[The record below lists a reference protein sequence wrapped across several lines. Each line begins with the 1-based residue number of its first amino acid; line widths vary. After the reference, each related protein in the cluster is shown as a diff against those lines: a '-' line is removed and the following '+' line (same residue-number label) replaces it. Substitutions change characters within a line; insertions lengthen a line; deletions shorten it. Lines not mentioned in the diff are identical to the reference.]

1 MFRIRRI
8 NESVLPSEKSELA
21 QVQAIL
27 REQFPGIE
35 PEDVLQLTDE
45 LRDPMRYRYR
55 TMVFTAT
62 GGHGRV
68 KGFAVLL
75 HLPDLHFCYL
85 DYISAARLVVGRGVG
100 GALYAR
106 VREESLAVGSLGLFF
121 ECPPD
126 EPALCKDPEVLRA
139 NASRLRFYDRY
150 GARPIVGTKYETP
163 LKPGGDCPPYLVFD
177 DLGSGTDLPRDTA
190 RTIVRA
196 II

>member
-8 NESVLPSEKSELA
+8 DESVLPSEKSELA

-35 PEDVLQLTDE
+35 PEDILQLTDE
-45 LRDPMRYRYR
+45 LRDPMLYRYR

-68 KGFAVLL
+68 KGFAILL

-106 VREESLAVGSLGLFF
+106 VREESLALGSVGLFF

-126 EPALCKDPEVLRA
+126 EPVEGRRACVGIERAVHFAACFADVLERTA
-139 NASRLRFYDRY
+139 GIREHGRKARCEGLGDTQAERLVWA
-150 GARPIVGTKYETP
+150 GVH
-163 LKPGGDCPPYLVFD
+163 
-177 DLGSGTDLPRDTA
+177 
-190 RTIVRA
+190 
-196 II
+196 